1 MSLPR
6 VYRAPLGLAAAA
18 AAAVVLGAFLDW
30 SVIEGGAGS
39 VGFDRD
45 GEVTFAAGGLALA
58 AAALFAVAAPRR
70 ELWAAV
76 MLVGGAVAATLGF
89 DNMAEVRAASDL
101 SHHDFEI
108 ATGLW
113 LTSMGGLVLALAAI
127 TLLVALAS
135 EYRNGDD

>member
-1 MSLPR
+1 MGLSR
-6 VYRAPLGLAAAA
+6 VYRAPLGLGA
-18 AAAVVLGAFLDW
+18 AAAVAIVVGAFLDW

-45 GEVTFAAGGLALA
+45 GEVTFAAGGLAL
-58 AAALFAVAAPRR
+58 VAAVLFVVSERLR

-76 MLVGGAVAATLGF
+76 MLVGGAVAAALGF

-113 LTSMGGLVLALAAI
+113 LTSMGGLVLALAAT